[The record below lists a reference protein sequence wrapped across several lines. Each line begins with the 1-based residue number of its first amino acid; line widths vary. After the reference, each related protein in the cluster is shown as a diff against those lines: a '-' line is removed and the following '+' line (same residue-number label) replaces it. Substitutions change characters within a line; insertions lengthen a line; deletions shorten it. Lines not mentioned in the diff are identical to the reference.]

1 MFCTHC
7 GAPIEGNQKFC
18 TQCGAPVDLNM
29 TGEYDNPYHVNPDT
43 VGDEDLAIIRGKGFW
58 ENFKYV
64 ITKKFATIEG
74 RASRGEYFKFYS
86 VSAVIFSLIWVVA
99 AISANI
105 FHESVCGT
113 QYCVLCIRP
122 RFGYSVFLLKRKT
135 ITRCGAVRRVDPCEF
150 RTFRRVLFPISHLF

>member
-64 ITKKFATIEG
+64 ITKRFATIEG
-74 RASRGEYFKFYS
+74 RASRGEYFNFTALVPS
-86 VSAVIFSLIWVVA
+86 FS
-99 AISANI
+99 
-105 FHESVCGT
+105 
-113 QYCVLCIRP
+113 P
-122 RFGYSVFLLKRKT
+122 
-135 ITRCGAVRRVDPCEF
+135 
-150 RTFRRVLFPISHLF
+150 